1 MHTLRHRFSIA
12 CLATALAAAPAFA
25 GGEPVT
31 SAPFQ
36 GVKANKGTVTLQQV
50 GTSWT
55 LTLSADFVV
64 PETPAPH
71 WQVVD
76 ARGNTFLLQRLVAKD
91 NNFHQT
97 ITLPD
102 YVLDVAKVQIW
113 CSFAETLLGETSF
126 GKVVP
131 LQTPP
136 ALCAGETSAQ
146 FSGKKANKGTVTF
159 GHLGDQRVLTLSAD
173 FVVPETPA
181 PHWQVEDSDGRTF
194 LLQRLVAKDGKFN
207 QTVVVPAYVKDVA
220 KVRIW
225 CAFAE
230 TLLGEAA
237 FRQAQM

>member
-1 MHTLRHRFSIA
+1 MTSIRHRFASICFA
-12 CLATALAAAPAFA
+12 ATLAAAPALA
-25 GGEPVT
+25 GGDPVT

-36 GVKANKGTVTLQQV
+36 GVKANKGTVTLQQQ
-50 GTSWT
+50 GTAWT

-91 NNFHQT
+91 GKFHQT

-113 CSFAETLLGETSF
+113 CAFAETLLGETTF
-126 GKVVP
+126 GKVMP
-131 LQTPP
+131 LQTAPE
-136 ALCAGETSAQ
+136 LCSAVMSPQ
-146 FSGKKANKGTVTF
+146 FAGKKANRGTVTF
-159 GHLGDQRVLTLSAD
+159 GHLGDQRVLMLSAD

-181 PHWQVEDSDGRTF
+181 PHWQVVDSAGRTF

-220 KVRIW
+220 KVQIW

-230 TLLGEAA
+230 TLLGETS
-237 FRQAQM
+237 FPQAQS